1 MSITPHGMSGKTI
14 LITGCSSGIGLT
26 TANGLRARGH
36 RVFAS
41 ARRPEDVA
49 RLREQG
55 FEALRLDL
63 DDSDSIREAV
73 DDLLE
78 RTGDTL
84 DALFNNAGFGLT
96 GAVEDVSRDAL
107 RRQLETNL
115 LGAHELTC
123 RLLPTMRR
131 QGSGRIIQCS
141 SVLGLVALPFRGP
154 YCASKFALEALSD
167 CLRLELRGT
176 GIMVSIIEPG
186 PILTRF
192 RANSLAAFRQYI
204 DMENSPHRERYR
216 ATLQRLETEGPAMP
230 FTLGPEAVLKKVV
243 HALENPRPKARYYV
257 TVPTYLLG
265 GLRRLLPTGMLDRL
279 VARRS

>member
-1 MSITPHGMSGKTI
+1 MSITPSGMSGKTI
-14 LITGCSSGIGLT
+14 LITGCSSGIGRT
-26 TANGLRARGH
+26 TAEGLRARGH

-41 ARRPEDVA
+41 ARRGADVA

-55 FEALRLDL
+55 FEALRLDI
-63 DDSDSIREAV
+63 DDSDSIRQAV
-73 DDLLE
+73 DELLE
-78 RTGDTL
+78 RTGGTL

-96 GAVEDVSRDAL
+96 GAVEDVSRVAL

-123 RLLPTMRR
+123 RVLPTMRR

-176 GIMVSIIEPG
+176 GVMVSIIEPG
-186 PILTRF
+186 PILTCF

-204 DMENSPHRERYR
+204 DADNSPHRERYR
-216 ATLQRLETEGPAMP
+216 ATLKRLETEGPAVP
-230 FTLGPEAVLKKVV
+230 FTLGPDAVLKKVV
-243 HALENPRPKARYYV
+243 HALENPRPRARYYV
-257 TVPTYLLG
+257 TVPTHLFG
-265 GLRRLLPTGMLDRL
+265 GLRRMLSTRMLDRL
-279 VARRS
+279 VARRP